1 MPITTRRWIRGPL
14 LGALLGF
21 PLLGG
26 GGRLAMHAIALTTP
40 GAQRAVSVEGTITVL
55 LAGLAAG
62 LAGGAIYALL
72 DRFLPGRRLAR
83 ALVFALVL
91 VLLTLRGLRPVQPL
105 ALALFLP
112 LVLLYG
118 ALVERAW
125 HARSR
130 DSHIVTA
137 ST

>member
-1 MPITTRRWIRGPL
+1 MTTRRWLRGPL
-14 LGALLGF
+14 LGALVGL

-62 LAGGAIYALL
+62 IAGGAIYAILERLL
-72 DRFLPGRRLAR
+72 PARRAVRGILFVLA
-83 ALVFALVL
+83 L
-91 VLLTLRGLRPVQPL
+91 VLLTLRGLQPVRPLP
-105 ALALFLP
+105 LALFLP

-118 ALVERAW
+118 ALVEWAW
-125 HARSR
+125 HARTYGSR
-130 DSHIVTA
+130 DFTL